1 MSGIVVDNFAGGG
14 GASTGIEE
22 ALGRPVDIAVN
33 HSRAAIAMHTANH
46 RETRHYCEDI
56 WTVDPKEAAAGRVVE
71 VAWFSPDCFP
81 AGTMVLTRRGYA
93 AIETI
98 GVGDE
103 VLTHER
109 RWRRVTS
116 TMSTRKPVLT
126 LRGHGHPGLRVSAEH
141 PFLVRQRSQPHRGG
155 PWSLGPAAWTPA
167 GNLAKGAYW
176 ATPTA
181 FPGAEPPAIPVYRG
195 RSLKVSPELMW
206 LAGRYI
212 ADGWTRLTNTRAELV
227 ITCGRH
233 EVDGLR
239 ERLNAWPR
247 EGARCGADELA
258 WSERE
263 TATAYQFAT
272 SHRGLVEWLRE
283 HFGHRAEAKRLPG
296 WSLGMDDHMRRSLL
310 DGYLSGDGW
319 SGHGLVEAST
329 VSKALAFSIKALAST
344 LGFTAAV
351 YWRANTPV
359 IQGRRVNA
367 RPSWNIRW
375 RADLDPLH
383 RQTVREEGLEWAP
396 VRERKEDVDVEEV
409 FNLSVEED
417 ESYIADGIAVHN
429 CTHFSRAKGG
439 QPRSKGVRGLADVV
453 IRWAR
458 AVKPRLILLE
468 NVEEFQTWGPLDD
481 NGYPIK
487 SAEGSDFR
495 AWLAALVDCGYQVE
509 YRVLVAADYGA
520 PTTRKRFFL
529 IARCDGQPIV
539 WPKPTHGRGRETP
552 WRTAA
557 EVIDWT
563 LPCPSIF
570 DRKRPLADATMRR
583 IAAGLRRY
591 VIDAATPFVVP
602 LTHQGPPRTHPLD
615 EPLRTVTAANRG
627 ELALVTPYVT
637 RVDNTSDGRLRGLT
651 SCVEPL
657 KTVTSAGG
665 FALVSPTLITA
676 GYGEREGQ
684 APRVPG
690 LDKPLGTVVAG
701 GQKHALVTAF
711 LAKHYGGVVGHGVE
725 RPVGAVTARDHH
737 SLVTAQ
743 LELPGAV
750 ASSFVSKFYGTSTG
764 AGVDEPLPTVT
775 TGGGKGGGHLAEV
788 RAFLVKYYGSDGD
801 PQSQQQTLFGPLHT
815 VTTKARFGLVTVH
828 GQQYQIADIGM
839 RMLAPG
845 ELFAAQGFPPDYV
858 LDPLLDG
865 KPLTKT
871 QQIEL
876 AGNSVCPPA
885 AFALVAANAR
895 TLRRA
900 A

>member
-1 MSGIVVDNFAGGG
+1 MSGIVIDNFAGGG
-14 GASTGIEE
+14 GASTGIEA
-22 ALGRPVDIAVN
+22 ALGRPVAIAIN
-33 HSRAAIAMHTANH
+33 HSRAAIAMHAANH
-46 RETRHYCEDI
+46 PETRHYQEDI
-56 WTVDPKEAAAGRVVE
+56 WTVDPREAAAGRVVE

-81 AGTMVLTRRGYA
+81 AGTMVLTRRGYVP
-93 AIETI
+93 IETI

-167 GNLAKGAYW
+167 GALGQGAYW

-181 FPGAEPPAIPVYRG
+181 FPDAEPPAIPVYRG
-195 RSLKVSPELMW
+195 RSLKVSPELLW

-212 ADGWTRLTNTRAELV
+212 ADGWTRLTSTRAELV

-233 EVDGLR
+233 EAEGLR
-239 ERLNAWPR
+239 ARLSAWPR

-258 WSERE
+258 WTERE
-263 TATAYQFAT
+263 TVTAYQFAT

-296 WSLGMDDHMRRSLL
+296 WSLGMDDQLRRSLL

-319 SGHGLVEAST
+319 SGHGLVEATT

-367 RPSWNIRW
+367 RPSWQLRW
-375 RADLDPLH
+375 RAELDPLH
-383 RQTVREEGLEWAP
+383 RQTVREEGMEWAP
-396 VRERKEDVDVEEV
+396 VRERKEDFDVEEV

-417 ESYIADGIAVHN
+417 ESYVADGIVVHN

-439 QPRSKGVRGLADVV
+439 QPRSKKVRGLADVV

-468 NVEEFQTWGPLDD
+468 NVEEFQTWGPLDE

-487 SAEGSDFR
+487 AREGEDFR

-529 IARCDGQPIV
+529 VARCDGQPIV
-539 WPKPTHGRGRETP
+539 WPRPTHGRGRETP

-557 EVIDWT
+557 EVIDWS

-570 DRKRPLADATMRR
+570 GRKKPLADATMRR
-583 IAAGLRRY
+583 IAAGLKRY
-591 VIDAATPFVVP
+591 VIDAASPFVVP
-602 LTHQGPPRTHPLD
+602 VKTWGGGGNGPRGLD
-615 EPLRTVTAANRG
+615 EPMRTVTASKRG
-627 ELALVTPYVT
+627 EFALGTPYVT

-651 SCVEPL
+651 SCDEPL

-665 FALVSPTLITA
+665 FALVSPTLVQT

-711 LAKHYGGVVGHGVE
+711 LAKHYGQPDGRVLPGLALDV
-725 RPVGAVTARDHH
+725 PVGTVTAKDHH
-737 SLVTAQ
+737 SLVTAT
-743 LELPGAV
+743 LAP
-750 ASSFVSKFYGTSTG
+750 
-764 AGVDEPLPTVT
+764 
-775 TGGGKGGGHLAEV
+775 GGHVDEV

-839 RMLAPG
+839 RMLAPH

-885 AFALVAANAR
+885 AYALVAANAR

>member
-1 MSGIVVDNFAGGG
+1 MSDSIVVDNFAGGG
-14 GASTGIEE
+14 GASTGIEA

-33 HSRAAIAMHTANH
+33 HSRAAIAMHRANH
-46 RETRHYCEDI
+46 PSTRHYQENI
-56 WTVDPKEAAAGRVVE
+56 WEVDPKEAAAGRTVE
-71 VAWFSPDCFP
+71 VAWFSPDC
-81 AGTMVLTRRGYA
+81 
-93 AIETI
+93 
-98 GVGDE
+98 
-103 VLTHER
+103 
-109 RWRRVTS
+109 
-116 TMSTRKPVLT
+116 
-126 LRGHGHPGLRVSAEH
+126 
-141 PFLVRQRSQPHRGG
+141 
-155 PWSLGPAAWTPA
+155 
-167 GNLAKGAYW
+167 
-176 ATPTA
+176 
-181 FPGAEPPAIPVYRG
+181 
-195 RSLKVSPELMW
+195 
-206 LAGRYI
+206 
-212 ADGWTRLTNTRAELV
+212 
-227 ITCGRH
+227 C
-233 EVDGLR
+233 
-239 ERLNAWPR
+239 
-247 EGARCGADELA
+247 
-258 WSERE
+258 
-263 TATAYQFAT
+263 
-272 SHRGLVEWLRE
+272 
-283 HFGHRAEAKRLPG
+283 
-296 WSLGMDDHMRRSLL
+296 
-310 DGYLSGDGW
+310 
-319 SGHGLVEAST
+319 
-329 VSKALAFSIKALAST
+329 
-344 LGFTAAV
+344 
-351 YWRANTPV
+351 
-359 IQGRRVNA
+359 
-367 RPSWNIRW
+367 
-375 RADLDPLH
+375 
-383 RQTVREEGLEWAP
+383 
-396 VRERKEDVDVEEV
+396 
-409 FNLSVEED
+409 
-417 ESYIADGIAVHN
+417 
-429 CTHFSRAKGG
+429 HFSRAKGG
-439 QPRSKGVRGLADVV
+439 KPRSKGVRGLAHVV

-468 NVEEFQTWGPLDD
+468 NVEEFQTWGPLDED
-481 NGYPIK
+481 GLPIK
-487 SAEGSDFR
+487 AREGEDFR
-495 AWLAALVDCGYQVE
+495 AWLAALVDCGYSVD
-509 YRVLVAADYGA
+509 YRTLVAADYGA

-529 IARCDGQPIV
+529 VARADGQPIV
-539 WPKPTHGRGRETP
+539 WPAPTHGRGRETP

-557 EVIDWT
+557 EVIDWSI
-563 LPCPSIF
+563 PCPSIF
-570 DRKRPLADATMRR
+570 DRKRPLAAVTMRR

-591 VIDAATPFVVP
+591 VIDSAAPFIVP

-690 LDKPLGTVVAG
+690 LDKSLGTVVAG

-711 LAKHYGGVVGHGVE
+711 LAKHYGQPDGRVLPGLALDV
-725 RPVGAVTARDHH
+725 PVGTVTARDHH

-788 RAFLVKYYGSDGD
+788 RAFLVKYYGAEGN
-801 PQSQQQTLFGPLHT
+801 PEGQQQDLFGPLHT

-828 GQQYQIADIGM
+828 GVPYEIADIGM

-845 ELFAAQGFPPDYV
+845 ELFAALGFPPDYV

>member
-1 MSGIVVDNFAGGG
+1 MGSITVDNFAGGG
-14 GASTGIEE
+14 GASTGIEA
-22 ALGRPVDIAVN
+22 ALGRPVAIAIN
-33 HSRAAIAMHTANH
+33 HSRAAIAMHAANH
-46 RETRHYCEDI
+46 PETRHYREDI
-56 WTVDPKEAAAGRVVE
+56 WTVDPREAAAGRVVE

-81 AGTMVLTRRGYA
+81 AGTMVLTRRGYVP
-93 AIETI
+93 IETI

-103 VLTHER
+103 VLTHEL
-109 RWRRVTS
+109 RWRRVSS

-141 PFLVRQRSQPHRGG
+141 PFLARRSQPHKGG

-167 GNLAKGAYW
+167 GTLGKGAYW
-176 ATPTA
+176 ASPTR
-181 FPGAEPPAIPVYRG
+181 FPVDGAPAIPVYRG
-195 RSLKVSPELMW
+195 RSLEMSPELLW
-206 LAGRYI
+206 LAGRYV
-212 ADGWTRLTNTRAELV
+212 ADGWTRLTSTRPELV

-233 EVDGLR
+233 EVEGLR

-258 WSERE
+258 WTERE
-263 TATAYQFAT
+263 TVTAYQFAT

-283 HFGHRAEAKRLPG
+283 HFGHRAEAKRVPG
-296 WSLGMDDHMRRSLL
+296 WALGMGEELRRSLL
-310 DGYLSGDGW
+310 EGYLSGDGW
-319 SGHGLVEAST
+319 SGQGLVEATT
-329 VSKALAFSIKALAST
+329 VSKALAFGIKALAST

-367 RPSWNIRW
+367 RPSWHVRW
-375 RADLDPLH
+375 RADLDPKH

-396 VRERKEDVDVEEV
+396 VRDLKEEVDVEEV

-417 ESYIADGIAVHN
+417 ESYIADGIVVHN

-439 QPRSKGVRGLADVV
+439 QPRSKEVRGLADVV
-453 IRWAR
+453 IRWAK

-468 NVEEFQTWGPLDD
+468 NVEEFQTWGPLDEH
-481 NGYPIK
+481 GFPIK
-487 SAEGSDFR
+487 SAMGADFR

-529 IARCDGQPIV
+529 VARCDGQPIV
-539 WPKPTHGRGRETP
+539 WPTPTHGRGREHA
-552 WRTAA
+552 WRTAS
-557 EVIDWT
+557 EVIDWS

-570 DRKRPLADATMRR
+570 GRKRPLVDATLRR

-591 VIDAATPFVVP
+591 VIDSAAPFVVP
-602 LTHQGPPRTHPLD
+602 LTHHGNRRAHPMG
-615 EPLRTVTAANRG
+615 EPLPTVTAANRG
-627 ELALVTPYVT
+627 ELALVTPY
-637 RVDNTSDGRLRGLT
+637 LA
-651 SCVEPL
+651 
-657 KTVTSAGG
+657 TVTHTKSGDRVHAVDAPLRTVTTAKGG
-665 FALVSPTLITA
+665 EFVLVSPTLITA

-711 LAKHYGGVVGHGVE
+711 LAKHYSQPEGRVLPGLSLDVPTGT
-725 RPVGAVTARDHH
+725 VTARDHH
-737 SLVTAQ
+737 SLVTAY
-743 LELPGAV
+743 V
-750 ASSFVSKFYGTSTG
+750 APFYGRSTG
-764 AGVDEPLPTVT
+764 ASAEAPLPTA
-775 TGGGKGGGHLAEV
+775 TGHAHLAEV
-788 RAFLVKYYGSDGD
+788 RAFLVKYYGSEGN
-801 PQSQQQTLFGPLHT
+801 PESQQQDLFAPLHT
-815 VTTKARFGLVTVH
+815 VTTKACFGLVTVH

-839 RMLAPG
+839 RMLAPH
-845 ELFAAQGFPPDYV
+845 ELFAAHGFPPDYV

-885 AFALVAANAR
+885 AYALVAANAR

-900 A
+900 T